1 MIKIIHPGKRFGE
14 IAIPASKSDGQRAL
28 LAASLAKGECK
39 IINVGES
46 HDELSMLEA
55 IQVLGATIE
64 KTGHRTL
71 TIKGITNFPSSA
83 EINIGESG
91 LGIRLISS
99 VCAAHEGIYKI
110 SGKGSLESRPLTF
123 FTENYPKFGAKIQS
137 NNGFIPLEIQGPF
150 KGSEVELDGSQ
161 SSQYISGLLM
171 ALPLIKEN
179 SHLHIPVLNS
189 LPYLQMTMNTLLKFG
204 IEILHQNYK
213 EFIIRGN
220 QNYIPTTY
228 TIESDWSSASFWLV
242 ASALGMN
249 IQLTGL
255 SMTSL
260 QADKKILEAF
270 EAANCILGYKE
281 NKIRMDGRNR
291 KPFKFDATHCPD
303 LFPALVTFASLC
315 DGKSEI
321 KGVSRLAHKESDR
334 GLVLQ
339 LEFANIG
346 VIIILD
352 GDIMHIHGK
361 TSIEGGKVNSHNDHR
376 IAMCFAIAGMF
387 ADEKIEIAG
396 AEAVVKSYP
405 RFWDD
410 LDALFLDSRIK

>member
-14 IAIPASKSDGQRAL
+14 IAIPASKSDGQRAF
-28 LAASLAKGECK
+28 LAASLAKGESK

-46 HDELSMLEA
+46 HDELSMLET
-55 IQVLGATIE
+55 IQNLGAKIE
-64 KTGHRTL
+64 KTGRRTL
-71 TIKGITNFPSSA
+71 TIKGIFNFPKEA
-83 EINIGESG
+83 EINVGESG

-110 SGKGSLESRPLTF
+110 TGKGSLKYRPLSFLIET
-123 FTENYPKFGAKIQS
+123 YPKFAGKIKS
-137 NNGFIPLEIQGPF
+137 NNGFIPLEIEGPL
-150 KGSEVELDGSQ
+150 KGAEIELDGSQ

-189 LPYLQMTMNTLLKFG
+189 LPYLQMTMNTLSKFG
-204 IEILHQNYK
+204 VEILHQNYE

-249 IQLTGL
+249 IQITGL

-270 EAANCILGYKE
+270 DAANCVLGFKE
-281 NKIRMDGRNR
+281 NKMRMDGRKR

-346 VIIILD
+346 VVIIID
-352 GDIMHIHGK
+352 GDVMHIHGK

-376 IAMCFAIAGMF
+376 IAMCFAIAGLF
-387 ADEKIEIAG
+387 ADEKIEIIG
-396 AEAVVKSYP
+396 AEAVGKSYP

-410 LDALFLDSRIK
+410 LDELHLDSRR